1 MKDEIPLPGQ
11 SIRAKI
17 LKHEFFK
24 PMNITEYRLSKAIDV
39 NAQKIN
45 DILLKRTGVSRGP
58 APQRTGVSADMAIRL
73 VKFLGR
79 RQSSG

>member
-1 MKDEIPLPGQ
+1 MKRQGSIAWAVHPGDT
-11 SIRAKI
+11 
-17 LKHEFFK
+17 LKHEFLK
-24 PMNITEYRLSKAIDV
+24 PMNIPEYRLSKAIDV

-58 APQRTGVSADMAIRL
+58 VPQRTGVSADMAIRL
-73 VKFLGR
+73 AKFLGH

>member
-1 MKDEIPLPGQ
+1 MAYERRGSVAWAVHPGET
-11 SIRAKI
+11 
-17 LKHEFFK
+17 LKHEFLK
-24 PMNITEYRLSKAIDV
+24 PMNIIGYRLSKAIDV

-45 DILLKRTGVSRGP
+45 DILLKRTGVSRG
-58 APQRTGVSADMAIRL
+58 TGVSADMAIRL